1 MTFILAIALFLSK
14 ALIIAAIIL
23 IIIAGILA
31 LMSKG
36 KQTKTGKIAIKKLN
50 DHYKEIK
57 QDLNAVLLCKKQRK
71 TLKKDSKKKDTTDKA
86 KKRIYVINF
95 DGDIKASGVDALR
108 EEITAILAVAHKGE
122 EVIVKLTSPGGVI
135 HGYGL
140 AAAQLDRI
148 KNHSLRL
155 TVCVDK
161 VAASGGYMMACVA
174 DTILAA
180 PFAIIGSIGA
190 VIQMPNFNRLLKK
203 HNIDFEQLTA
213 GEFKRTL
220 SVFGENTTQGREKMQ
235 DELEQ
240 AHELFKTFIKEHR
253 PQVDLNKV
261 ATGEHWFGSQAKS
274 LNLVDELTTSDDYI
288 YTCAKNHAVFEIV
301 YSQKKRLIE
310 RINAKALSYLQ

>member
-1 MTFILAIALFLSK
+1 MTFILAIALFLAK
-14 ALIIAAIIL
+14 ALIIAAVIL

-31 LMSKG
+31 LASKG
-36 KQTKTGKIAIKKLN
+36 KQNKAGKIVIKKLN
-50 DHYKEIK
+50 DHFDEIK

-71 TLKKDSKKKDTTDKA
+71 KNQKSAKKKKA
-86 KKRIYVINF
+86 VSKTSKRVYVINF
-95 DGDIKASGVDALR
+95 DGDVKASEVDALR
-108 EEITAILAVAHKGE
+108 EEITAIIAVAHKGE
-122 EVIVKLTSPGGVI
+122 EVVVKLTSPGGVI

-140 AAAQLDRI
+140 AAAQLGRI
-148 KNHSLRL
+148 KNHGLRL

-174 DTILAA
+174 DAIVAA

-190 VIQMPNFNRLLKK
+190 VIQMPNFNRFLKK

-220 SVFGENTTQGREKMQ
+220 SVFGENTAQGREKMQ
-235 DELEQ
+235 GELEQ
-240 AHELFKTFIKEHR
+240 AHELFKTFISEHR
-253 PQVDLNKV
+253 PQVNLNEV

-274 LNLVDELTTSDDYI
+274 LKLVDRLTTSDDYI
-288 YTCAKNHAVFEIV
+288 YACAKSHEVFEII

-310 RINAKALSYLQ
+310 RINAKALAYLN